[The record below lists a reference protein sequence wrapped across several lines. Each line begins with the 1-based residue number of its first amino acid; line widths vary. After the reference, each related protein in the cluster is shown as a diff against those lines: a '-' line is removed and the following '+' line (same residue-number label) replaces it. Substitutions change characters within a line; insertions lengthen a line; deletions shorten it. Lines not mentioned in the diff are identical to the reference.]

1 MLDSLLAPLG
11 LPSRV
16 VRDLDAVGDA
26 ARGMPE
32 FERALV
38 ERLDDIGA
46 ALIDVRAELRGSI
59 ARVSEEIARL
69 DEKVAAMQLDVPE
82 LKREVAAT
90 KHHVAD
96 LKEQVGLAVDR
107 LPDPNSRGPLARAR
121 DAIAGGD
128 DGE

>member
-16 VRDLDAVGDA
+16 VRDLEAVGDA

-32 FERALV
+32 FERALI

-46 ALIDVRAELRGSI
+46 GLLDVRAELRGSI
-59 ARVSEEIARL
+59 TRVSEEIARL
-69 DEKVAAMQLDVPE
+69 DEKVAALQLDV
-82 LKREVAAT
+82 
-90 KHHVAD
+90 AD
-96 LKEQVGLAVDR
+96 IKTQMRSAVDR

-121 DAIAGGD
+121 DAIACND
-128 DGE
+128 DEE